1 MLLEYVIFGRGGQG
15 VVTAG
20 RILAEAA
27 LRSGLFSQSFPEF
40 GPERSGAPVRA
51 YVRVSNHPIAL
62 RSPVEAVD
70 GAVVFEGRLL
80 QTGVASHVKSG
91 GVLVVNTPSPLHLDV
106 EDVDVFYVDAA
117 KVVAELDRPRSL
129 NLAMLGAFSRVSKVV
144 PLEAVERVVA
154 GRFGERDAAVV
165 SLAASMVVVEHAA

>member
-1 MLLEYVIFGRGGQG
+1 MLLEYVILGRGGQG

-20 RILAEAA
+20 RVLAEAA
-27 LRSGLFSQSFPEF
+27 LLSGLFSQSFPEF

-51 YVRVSNHPIAL
+51 YARVSNHPITL

-80 QTGVASHVKSG
+80 RTGVASHVKRG

-117 KVVAELDRPRSL
+117 KVVAELGRPRSL

-165 SLAASMVVVEHAA
+165 RLAASIVVVEHAA

>member
-1 MLLEYVIFGRGGQG
+1 MLYWGEAGRG
-15 VVTAG
+15 
-20 RILAEAA
+20 L
-27 LRSGLFSQSFPEF
+27 LRRVGFSPRPPSFLDCFSQSFPEF

-51 YVRVSNHPIAL
+51 YARVSNHPITL

-70 GAVVFEGRLL
+70 GAVVFEGRLR
-80 QTGVASHVKSG
+80 TGVASHVKRG

-117 KVVAELDRPRSL
+117 KVVAELGRPRSL

-165 SLAASMVVVEHAA
+165 RLAASIVVVEYAA